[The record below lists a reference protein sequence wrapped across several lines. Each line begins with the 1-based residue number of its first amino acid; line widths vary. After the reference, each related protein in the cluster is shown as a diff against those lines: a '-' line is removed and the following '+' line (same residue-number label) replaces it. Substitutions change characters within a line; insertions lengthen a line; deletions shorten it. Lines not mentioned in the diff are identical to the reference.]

1 MCGAVSAPLTA
12 TKSRLELSEPKVFS
26 KHLLLQR
33 RNNQDAFVDLE
44 GALEIFV
51 EELKKRQ
58 KAIEERIPLLERDEN
73 IDDSVY
79 DRLAAQ
85 QELAVLRVHCLRTRR
100 RRMMRAQNIRSSPF
114 AVSMVTGSRR
124 SG

>member
-1 MCGAVSAPLTA
+1 MI
-12 TKSRLELSEPKVFS
+12 EPE
-26 KHLLLQR
+26 
-33 RNNQDAFVDLE
+33 FVD
-44 GALEIFV
+44 
-51 EELKKRQ
+51 
-58 KAIEERIPLLERDEN
+58 EERIPLLERDEN

-85 QELAVLRVHCLRTRR
+85 QELAALRFHCWRTRR
-100 RRMMRAQNIRSSPF
+100 RRMMRARNIRSSPF